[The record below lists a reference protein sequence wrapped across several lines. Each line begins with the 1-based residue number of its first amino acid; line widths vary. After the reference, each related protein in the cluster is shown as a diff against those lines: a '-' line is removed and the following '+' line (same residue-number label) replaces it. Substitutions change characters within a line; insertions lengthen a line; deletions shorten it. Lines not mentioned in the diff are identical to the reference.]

1 LNLNFQSHGVQEN
14 PGYNLLL
21 PITTLLEESA
31 YFIDN
36 HGDRKKSITVSI
48 RKSNMRNI
56 LQILKVIKSILLDKP
71 EKSFEFNVIKDII
84 LLKYGIIDKRVNLE
98 FIKLPKIKLKKE
110 HYIADVFE
118 NLLLKKV
125 ELLKIKKAF
134 NIKKNY

>member
-1 LNLNFQSHGVQEN
+1 ME
-14 PGYNLLL
+14 
-21 PITTLLEESA
+21 IE
-31 YFIDN
+31 
-36 HGDRKKSITVSI
+36 KKSITVSI